1 MIPLSAR
8 DLRYIGP
15 ATKSTETDEEY
26 EARIKRIHDWLRSFA
41 PDNLKDAPI
50 RRVRIDENYKPVLE
64 YEQDYT
70 RRRKKTVSE

>member
-1 MIPLSAR
+1 MQPLDAR

-15 ATKSTETDEEY
+15 ATKRTETEEEY
-26 EARIKRIHDWLRSFA
+26 EARIKRIHDWLRSHF
-41 PDNLKDAPI
+41 PEDRRDDPI

-70 RRRKKTVSE
+70 RRRKKPVSE